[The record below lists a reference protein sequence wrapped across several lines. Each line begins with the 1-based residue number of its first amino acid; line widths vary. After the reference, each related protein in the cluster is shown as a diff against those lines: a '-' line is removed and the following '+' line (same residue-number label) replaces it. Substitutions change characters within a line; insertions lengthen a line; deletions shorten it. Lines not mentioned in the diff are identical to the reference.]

1 MMTLAFA
8 LRSAQYDEGMMRVE
22 TPSEAA
28 RFQTI
33 IESLYTPV
41 LGDVLDVLGYTHQF
55 LPQPIQPMKENMRL
69 VGRAMPVQIADAWGK
84 QEDPFGLMTEA
95 LDHILPGEIY
105 VATGGCHNC
114 AAWGEILTA
123 TARTR
128 GGLGA
133 VIDGFHRD
141 TPQILAQN
149 WPVFSRGR
157 YAQDAGIRSKIVDY
171 RCPVEIGAV
180 HIEPGD
186 LIFGDMDGVL
196 VVPRAVEEEAIARAL
211 EKARG
216 DKVVRKEIEAG
227 LSSTEAFRKHGIL

>member
-1 MMTLAFA
+1 MI
-8 LRSAQYDEGMMRVE
+8 QVE
-22 TPSEAA
+22 TSSEAA
-28 RFQTI
+28 RFRTI

-55 LPQPIQPMKENMRL
+55 LPQPIQPLRENMRVL
-69 VGRAMPVQIADAWGK
+69 GRAMPVQVADVWGK
-84 QEDPFGLMTEA
+84 QKEPFGLMTEA
-95 LDHILPGEIY
+95 LDQILPGEIY
-105 VATGGCHNC
+105 VATGGSQNC

-157 YAQDAGIRSKIVDY
+157 DAEDAGIRSKIVDY

-196 VVPRAVEEEAIARAL
+196 VVPRAIEEEAIARAL
-211 EKARG
+211 AKAPG
-216 DKVVRKEIEAG
+216 GKVVRKGIEAG
-227 LSSTEAFRKHGIL
+227 LS